1 MDQIPCAHH
10 RCAFLLRVRCSQ
22 LRSGSGTAVV
32 IIRSAEPQMQRTAM
46 LLFKTQFQA
55 LSLKPIT
62 IETCAVSQPTA
73 RGHMVS
79 RRKYGLGAA

>member
-1 MDQIPCAHH
+1 
-10 RCAFLLRVRCSQ
+10 
-22 LRSGSGTAVV
+22 
-32 IIRSAEPQMQRTAM
+32 MQRTAM